1 MCGRCVRL
9 RLKRECFDV
18 GLGHKERCYDIGF
31 HYICANIRHGRSSC
45 PSSTP
50 PLSLS
55 HAVHLRMGFTSVP
68 PYCFNLIVIYE
79 YTYEQASLRS
89 PVGRLL

>member
-1 MCGRCVRL
+1 MWGW
-9 RLKRECFDV
+9 
-18 GLGHKERCYDIGF
+18 GHKEWCYDIGF

-55 HAVHLRMGFTSVP
+55 HAVHLRMGITSVP

-79 YTYEQASLRS
+79 YTHEQASLRS

>member
-1 MCGRCVRL
+1 MWGWGR
-9 RLKRECFDV
+9 
-18 GLGHKERCYDIGF
+18 KEWRYDIGF

-55 HAVHLRMGFTSVP
+55 HAVYLRMGITSVP

-79 YTYEQASLRS
+79 YTHEQASLRS